1 MKVPNVEV
9 LSRRGELLGI
19 WWDRPGEGERKGSGL
34 AGGGRPEGETHHV
47 VGDVH
52 AEDSGF
58 VVHKR
63 RRVEGEG
70 GHADVDHVAVL
81 LGQREGRSR
90 ERRLLVLPDV
100 VKLALSE
107 ERTQLWDVSPDQT
120 FRFSHD
126 STVVFYLHLQVDARS
141 GNVG

>member
-1 MKVPNVEV
+1 MSVHLRDEG
-9 LSRRGELLGI
+9 SERRGAEPDGGASGNLVGQT
-19 WWDRPGEGERKGSGL
+19 REGERKGSGL

-81 LGQREGRSR
+81 LGQRKGRSR

-120 FRFSHD
+120 FRCSDDRFNGRLLPS
-126 STVVFYLHLQVDARS
+126 SS
-141 GNVG
+141 G